1 MIVSQ
6 KNPTED
12 TIYFLFNM
20 LNQETLNSDIKLRLL
35 ELKFVNIVVYLFI
48 QDRITII
55 NYDKCLLFGI
65 LSTHC

>member
-1 MIVSQ
+1 
-6 KNPTED
+6 
-12 TIYFLFNM
+12 M

>member
-6 KNPTED
+6 KKPTED

-48 QDRITII
+48 QGRIII
-55 NYDKCLLFGI
+55 I
-65 LSTHC
+65 

>member
-6 KNPTED
+6 KKPTED